1 LRLLIQAI
9 PQYQLELRT
18 YWHSAAVS
26 DAIST
31 ALAQVICYIRNAE
44 LFLAK
49 SSLRRKI
56 WAAFSYKFG
65 QILLQL
71 EKADQA
77 LGAVI
82 RAAQGKG
89 EVI

>member
-1 LRLLIQAI
+1 
-9 PQYQLELRT
+9 
-18 YWHSAAVS
+18 VS

-44 LFLAK
+44 LFLGK
-49 SSLRRKI
+49 SSLRRRVR
-56 WAAFSYKFG
+56 AAFSNKFR
-65 QILLQL
+65 QILLQF
-71 EKADQA
+71 EKADQT

-89 EVI
+89 ESFWTRH